1 MVLKGSNMTLLK
13 TKSLNDGTN
22 GFRFNVLGL
31 KGLTRKRTTK
41 SRGYK
46 VTLGKCTNAL
56 HMGKRSVYFEH
67 KPNRASERKLHN
79 FA

>member
-1 MVLKGSNMTLLK
+1 MALVSIKN
-13 TKSLNDGTN
+13 LNDNTK

-31 KGLTRKRTTK
+31 KGLTRKRISK

-46 VTLGKCTNAL
+46 VTIGKCTNAV
-56 HMGKRSVYFEH
+56 HFGKRSVYFEH
-67 KPNRASERKLHN
+67 KPNRASERKMHD